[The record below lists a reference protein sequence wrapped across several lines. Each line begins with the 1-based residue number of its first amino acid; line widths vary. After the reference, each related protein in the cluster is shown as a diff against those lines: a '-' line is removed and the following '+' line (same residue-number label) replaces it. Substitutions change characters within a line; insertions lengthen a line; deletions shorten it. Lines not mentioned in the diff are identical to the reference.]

1 MSPEPLAT
9 PGCPGCS
16 QREATIAGLQQQV
29 ADLQRQLDELRRQLE
44 QAQQAGKRQAHP
56 FRRAQPK
63 PNPKKPGRP
72 KGHPRAARPVPTK
85 VDTILDVPCDTC
97 PDCKVGLVAPVV
109 HHQYQTDI
117 PPVVP
122 VVTRF
127 DIHGGTCPHCKRYHQ
142 GRHPLMTSAATG
154 AAANQLG
161 PVALSLAAELK
172 HRLGVPYRKV
182 ADILGT
188 YFGLPVC
195 HAALVRAERRLAKK
209 GAPTFRLLQEALRA
223 AGVAHADETGWRVGR
238 LGAWLWVFCTERVTV
253 YAIAGSRGH
262 EVPEAILGE
271 DFDGIL
277 VVDGWSAYDVL
288 ACRKGRCHAHILRRC
303 RDLLE
308 QGPPSRDERL
318 LVRLMEVLRA
328 GLELSKQY
336 EGLPEAEYW
345 ARARRWEDD
354 FDGWLLG
361 LPQAAGTEVV
371 KLRNH
376 LLNHHDEF
384 LAHVFVPGTPGT
396 NNLAEQQIRPAVISR
411 KVGGCNKT
419 VVGALVHM
427 VLASLMATLRQQG
440 KRFVELAL
448 PLWRSAGPVALDV
461 GALPEVVEKELP
473 EGWPEL
479 DPATH
484 WPVPLAASG

>member
-1 MSPEPLAT
+1 L
-9 PGCPGCS
+9 
-16 QREATIAGLQQQV
+16 
-29 ADLQRQLDELRRQLE
+29 
-44 QAQQAGKRQAHP
+44 
-56 FRRAQPK
+56 
-63 PNPKKPGRP
+63 
-72 KGHPRAARPVPTK
+72 PTK
-85 VDTILDVPCDTC
+85 IDTTLDVPCDTC
-97 PDCKVGLVAPVV
+97 PDCHVGLIEAVV

-127 DIHGGTCPHCKRYHQ
+127 DIHGGTCPNCQRYHQ

-182 ADILGT
+182 AEILSV
-188 YFGLPVC
+188 YFGLPVS
-195 HAALVRAERRLAKK
+195 HGALVRAEQRLAQK

-223 AGVAHADETGWRVGR
+223 AGIAHADETGWRVGR
-238 LGAWLWVFCTERVTV
+238 LSAWLWVFCTEQVTLYV
-253 YAIAGSRGH
+253 IAKGRGH
-262 EVPEAILGE
+262 EVPEAILGK

-277 VVDGWSAYDVL
+277 IVDGWSAYDVL

-308 QGPPSRDERL
+308 GEPEAKDERL

-336 EGLPEAEYW
+336 EELSEADYC

-354 FDGWLLG
+354 FDGWLLE
-361 LPQAAGTEVV
+361 LPKAAGPEVV

-376 LLNHHDEF
+376 LRSHHDEF
-384 LAHVFVPGTPGT
+384 MAHVFEPGTPGT
-396 NNLAEQQIRPAVISR
+396 NNLAEQQLRPAVISR

-419 VVGALVHM
+419 VIGALVHM
-427 VLASLMATLRQQG
+427 VLASLLASLRQQG
-440 KRFVELAL
+440 KRFVDLAL
-448 PLWRSAGPVALDV
+448 PLWRSPRPLALDI
-461 GALPEVVEKELP
+461 GSLPAVVAKELEEDWPSLAP
-473 EGWPEL
+473 E
-479 DPATH
+479 TT
-484 WPVPLAASG
+484 WPVPVAASG